1 MALDTKTFK
10 TRTLT
15 AIVFVIVMLVGLLWN
30 QWSFII
36 LFTIIHFGCWY
47 EFIKL
52 LKKIDPVNYKMK
64 SLLGLLYITLPIV
77 LMIIIRTDN
86 IRSLND
92 NYFKI
97 IPCGIIFSIWIND
110 TMAYIVG
117 SFIGKNPLSKISPK
131 KTWEGTIGG
140 IILCIVVITLIG
152 YFSKYYSVRDWVAIS
167 LLCAVFGTLGDLL
180 ESKLKRMASV
190 KDSGNLMPGHGG
202 FLDRF
207 DSLLVAIPFV
217 FVYYFLFIR

>member
-1 MALDTKTFK
+1 MAFDRQTFK

-15 AIVFVIVMLVGLLWN
+15 AIVFAAIMLVGLLWN
-30 QWSFII
+30 KWAFII
-36 LFTIIHFGCWY
+36 LFAIIHFGGWF

-52 LKKIDPVNYKMK
+52 LKKIDPVNYKLK
-64 SLLGLLYITLPIV
+64 SLLGLLYITLPIFLV
-77 LMIIIRTDN
+77 IFMRVNNVIGRDDIFL
-86 IRSLND
+86 
-92 NYFKI
+92 KI
-97 IPCGIIFSIWIND
+97 LPCAIVFSIWIND

-140 IILCIVVITLIG
+140 IILCVIVIALAGISTQ
-152 YFSKYYSVRDWVAIS
+152 YFSLTDWIMIP
-167 LLCAVFGTLGDLL
+167 LLCAVFGTFGDLL
-180 ESKLKRMASV
+180 ESKLKRMAGL
-190 KDSGNLMPGHGG
+190 KDSGHLMPGHGG

-217 FVYYFLFIR
+217 FVYYFLFMR